1 MAGPRAG
8 MRVMEWCVRD
18 SFFASI
24 LPHSPSWPG
33 EATKL
38 CFAPTS
44 RPSTFSSPAADGPAQ
59 NWRGLYPRVV
69 RRRGARYS
77 RRSKPTSRRQHRRIG
92 VAGTERGGMDGFEC
106 DVLVVGSG
114 AAGMA
119 AAITAAH
126 RGLKVVIAEKEATF
140 GGTTARS
147 GGWLWIPG
155 TSLARGWGI
164 VETPDQA
171 RTYLRHEAGN
181 SFDAAR
187 VDAFL
192 SNGPEAV
199 DFFTSK
205 TALAFD
211 MPLTFPD
218 YHAEAPGGTQGGRS
232 MVTRPFDGRELGPLI
247 KDIGLPLPELTVFGM
262 MLGSGKEIIHFM
274 RATKSLTSAVYV
286 AKRLSK
292 HFMDVMRHGRGMTL
306 TNGNALAGRLAK
318 SAIDLKIPLW
328 LSSPVRE
335 LIVEDGAVRGA
346 IVERDGRVVCV
357 KAKRGVVLACGGFP
371 HDVARRK
378 AMFPHA
384 PTGNEHWSPGPTGN
398 TGDGLRLAEAAGG
411 RVENALPN
419 AAAWV
424 PVSITERKDGS
435 QGVMPHFIDRAKPG
449 VIAVT
454 RTGVRFANEGNSYHD
469 FVQDMMKVAKPGE
482 EIAAFLLC
490 DHRALRKYGLGCVPP
505 FPMPL
510 GHHLRTGYL
519 KRGATLAELAAQ
531 AGIDAKGLEAT
542 VAEFNKSAADGQ
554 DPAFGKGSRAYNRY
568 QGDALHGPNP
578 CIAPIKDGPFY
589 AIKMVIGDLGTYAG
603 IRTDANARV
612 IDAQGQ
618 PIAGLYAVGNDMA
631 SIMGGNYPGA
641 GITLGPA
648 LTFGYIAG
656 KHIAGQASLATR
668 Q

>member
-1 MAGPRAG
+1 MTNVEP
-8 MRVMEWCVRD
+8 E
-18 SFFASI
+18 
-24 LPHSPSWPG
+24 
-33 EATKL
+33 KY
-38 CFAPTS
+38 
-44 RPSTFSSPAADGPAQ
+44 Q
-59 NWRGLYPRVV
+59 
-69 RRRGARYS
+69 
-77 RRSKPTSRRQHRRIG
+77 
-92 VAGTERGGMDGFEC
+92 C
-106 DVLVVGSG
+106 DALVVGSG
-114 AAGMA
+114 AAGMSA
-119 AAITAAH
+119 AVTAGH
-126 RGLKVVIAEKEATF
+126 RGLNVLIVEKEPRF

-155 TSLARGWGI
+155 TALARNWGI
-164 VETPDQA
+164 VESTDQA

-192 SNGPEAV
+192 TAGPEAV
-199 DFFTSK
+199 DFFTSQ
-205 TALAFD
+205 TAVKFD

-218 YHAEAPGGTQGGRS
+218 YHAEAPGGAQGGRS
-232 MVTRPFDGRELGPLI
+232 MVTRPFDGRELGEHIRDL
-247 KDIGLPLPELTVFGM
+247 GSPLPELTVFGM

-274 RATKSLTSAVYV
+274 RATRSPASALYV
-286 AKRLSK
+286 ARRLSK
-292 HFMDVMRHGRGMTL
+292 HFMDVMRHGRGMNL

-318 SAIDLKIPLW
+318 SAFDLKIPLW

-335 LIVEDGAVRGA
+335 LIVEDGAVHGA
-346 IVERDGRVVCV
+346 MVERDGRLVRVH
-357 KAKRGVVLACGGFP
+357 ARRGVVLACGGFP
-371 HDVARRK
+371 HDIDRRK
-378 AMFPHA
+378 KMFPHA
-384 PTGNEHWSPGPTGN
+384 PTGNEHFSPGPAGN
-398 TGDGLRLAEAAGG
+398 TGDGLRLAELAGG
-411 RVENALPN
+411 HVEDSLPN

-435 QGVMPHFIDRAKPG
+435 KGVMPHFIDRAKPG

-454 RTGVRFANEGNSYHD
+454 REGKRFANEGNSYHD
-469 FVQDMMKVAKPGE
+469 FVQEMMKAAPPGE

-519 KRGATLAELAAQ
+519 KRGATLAELAGR
-531 AGIDAKGLEAT
+531 AGINPGGLETT
-542 VAEFNKSAADGQ
+542 VAEFNRAAADGQ

-603 IRTDANARV
+603 IKTDDRARAL
-612 IDAQGQ
+612 DAEGH
-618 PIAGLYAVGNDMA
+618 PIAGLYAAGNDMA

-656 KHIAGQASLATR
+656 KHISGDK
-668 Q
+668 

>member
-1 MAGPRAG
+1 MTGAEP
-8 MRVMEWCVRD
+8 
-18 SFFASI
+18 
-24 LPHSPSWPG
+24 
-33 EATKL
+33 K
-38 CFAPTS
+38 
-44 RPSTFSSPAADGPAQ
+44 DGDT
-59 NWRGLYPRVV
+59 V
-69 RRRGARYS
+69 
-77 RRSKPTSRRQHRRIG
+77 
-92 VAGTERGGMDGFEC
+92 DC

-114 AAGMA
+114 CAGLSAAV
-119 AAITAAH
+119 TAAH
-126 RGLKVVIAEKEATF
+126 AGLKVVVTEKEPRF

-155 TSLARGWGI
+155 TSLAKAWGI
-164 VETPDQA
+164 DEPPDLA

-192 SNGPEAV
+192 TKGPEAV

-205 TALAFD
+205 TALRFD

-232 MVTRPFDGRELGPLI
+232 MVTRPFDGRDLGDHI
-247 KDIGLPLPELTVFGM
+247 KDLGQPLPELTVFGM

-274 RATKSLTSAVYV
+274 RATKSLASAFYV

-292 HFMDVMRHGRGMTL
+292 HALDVLRHGRGMTL

-318 SAIDLKIPLW
+318 SAFDLGIPLW
-328 LSSPVRE
+328 LSSPVAE
-335 LIVEDGAVRGA
+335 LIRDGDAVRGA
-346 IVERDGRVVCV
+346 VVTRQG
-357 KAKRGVVLACGGFP
+357 KRISVNARLGVVLACGGFP
-371 HDVARRK
+371 HDVTRRK

-384 PTGNEHWSPGPTGN
+384 PTGQEHFSPGPVGN
-398 TGDGLRLAEAAGG
+398 TGDGLRLAEAVGG
-411 RVENALPN
+411 RVEDGLPH

-424 PVSITERKDGS
+424 PVSVTTRKDGS
-435 QGVMPHFIDRAKPG
+435 KGVMPHFIDRAKPG

-454 RTGVRFANEGNSYHD
+454 ADGARFANEGNSYHD
-469 FVQDMMKVAKPGE
+469 FVQAMVKAAKPGR
-482 EIAAFLLC
+482 EIAAWLIT
-490 DHRALRKYGLGCVPP
+490 DHRSLRRYGLGCVPP

-510 GHHLRTGYL
+510 GHHLSTGYL
-519 KRGATLAELAAQ
+519 KRGATLAELANTTR
-531 AGIDAKGLEAT
+531 IDAKALEAT
-542 VAEFNKSAADGQ
+542 VAAFNVDAALGQ
-554 DPAFGKGSRAYNRY
+554 DPTFGKGSRAYNRY

-578 CIAPIKDGPFY
+578 CVAPIKDGPFY

-603 IRTDANARV
+603 IRTDEHARAL
-612 IDAQGQ
+612 DAQGQ
-618 PIAGLYAVGNDMA
+618 PIEGLYAAGNDMA

-656 KHIAGQASLATR
+656 RHLAER
-668 Q
+668 AQQRSAA

>member
-1 MAGPRAG
+1 
-8 MRVMEWCVRD
+8 VT
-18 SFFASI
+18 
-24 LPHSPSWPG
+24 G
-33 EATKL
+33 EIQET
-38 CFAPTS
+38 
-44 RPSTFSSPAADGPAQ
+44 
-59 NWRGLYPRVV
+59 Y
-69 RRRGARYS
+69 
-77 RRSKPTSRRQHRRIG
+77 
-92 VAGTERGGMDGFEC
+92 EC
-106 DVLVVGSG
+106 DALVVGSG
-114 AAGMA
+114 CAGMSA
-119 AAITAAH
+119 AVTAGH
-126 RGLKVVIAEKEATF
+126 HGLNVLIVEKEPRF

-155 TSLARGWGI
+155 TSLARDWGI
-164 VETPDQA
+164 TESPDQA

-192 SNGPEAV
+192 TRGPEAV
-199 DFFTSK
+199 DFFIAK
-205 TALAFD
+205 TALRFD

-218 YHAEAPGGTQGGRS
+218 YHAEAPGGAQGGRS
-232 MVTRPFDGRELGPLI
+232 MVTRPFDGHELGPKL
-247 KDIGLPLPELTVFGM
+247 KDIGSPLPELTVFGM

-274 RATKSLTSAVYV
+274 RATKSLVSAFYV
-286 AKRLSK
+286 AKRLSR
-292 HFMDVMRHGRGMTL
+292 HALDVIRYGRGMTL

-318 SAIDLKIPLW
+318 SAFDLNIPLW

-335 LIVEDGAVRGA
+335 LIVENGTVRGA
-346 IVERDGRVVCV
+346 IVERDGKPVRVT
-357 KAKRGVVLACGGFP
+357 ARRGVVLACGGFP
-371 HDVARRK
+371 HDAIRRK

-384 PTGNEHWSPGPTGN
+384 PTGAEHFSPGPTGN
-398 TGDGLRLAEAAGG
+398 TGDGLRLAESAGG
-411 RVENALPN
+411 RVEDTLPN

-424 PVSITERKDGS
+424 PVSVTTRKDGS
-435 QGVMPHFIDRAKPG
+435 KGVMPHFIDRAKPG

-454 RTGVRFANEGNSYHD
+454 RDGKRFANEGNSYHD
-469 FVQDMMKVAKPGE
+469 FVQEMMKAAKPGE

-510 GHHLRTGYL
+510 GHHLETGYL
-519 KRGATLAELAAQ
+519 KRGETLAELAAN
-531 AGIDAKGLEAT
+531 AGIDAGGLEAT
-542 VAEFNKSAADGQ
+542 IAKFNETAASGQ

-603 IRTDANARV
+603 IRTDENARAL
-612 IDAQGQ
+612 DGNGQ
-618 PIAGLYAVGNDMA
+618 PIAGLYAAGNDMA

-656 KHIAGQASLATR
+656 KHIAS
-668 Q
+668 